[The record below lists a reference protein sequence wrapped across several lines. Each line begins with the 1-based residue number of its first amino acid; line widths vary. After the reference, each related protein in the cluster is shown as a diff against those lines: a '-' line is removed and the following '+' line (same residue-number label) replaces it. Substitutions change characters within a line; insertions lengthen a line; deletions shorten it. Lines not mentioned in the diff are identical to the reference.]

1 MRKLGQCSDDYYD
14 VNFVRLSQLPS
25 NFLRIAVLCVLSLNG
40 SPGVLF
46 GQDSVTYAAPRELHK
61 DRLLVTS
68 VVGGTAIVGS
78 LIALDQAWYAQY
90 DRAPMHSFDDGDEW
104 LQVDKA
110 GHMWTTYTV
119 GRWGMSMLDWC
130 GTSESTS
137 RWVGGSLGLVY
148 MTGVEL
154 LDGTS
159 AGWGFSWWDMA
170 ANVAGTG
177 LLIGQDLAWRDQRIT
192 LKFSAHLTPFAAQNP
207 ELLGS
212 SNPERIL
219 KDYNGQT
226 YWLSANLKAFAPRT
240 RLPAWLNVAGGY
252 GGESMINA
260 HSDGPGSDA
269 VGNNGEPF
277 RQYFLSVDVD
287 LTRIRTRSPFVRTL
301 LFALNCIKVP
311 APALEFRSD
320 GRVLAHG
327 LYF

>member
-1 MRKLGQCSDDYYD
+1 MRKLGQCLDDYYD

-46 GQDSVTYAAPRELHK
+46 GQDSLTYAAPRELHK

-68 VVGGTAIVGS
+68 LVGGTAIVGS
-78 LIALDQAWYAQY
+78 LVALDQAWYADY

-119 GRWGMSMLDWC
+119 GRWGMGMLDWC
-130 GTSESTS
+130 GTSESTA

-177 LLIGQDLAWRDQRIT
+177 LLIGQDLAWQDQRIT
-192 LKFSAHLTPFAAQNP
+192 MKFSAHLTPFAAQNP
-207 ELLGS
+207 DLLGS
-212 SNPERIL
+212 SNPERIAEGL
-219 KDYNGQT
+219 QRADLLAQREPEGLRT
-226 YWLSANLKAFAPRT
+226 AHPPPCLAERGRWVRRPKAWSTRT
-240 RLPAWLNVAGGY
+240 RPVLIPMPYRTTVN
-252 GGESMINA
+252 
-260 HSDGPGSDA
+260 
-269 VGNNGEPF
+269 
-277 RQYFLSVDVD
+277 RSVS
-287 LTRIRTRSPFVRTL
+287 TSCRWMWT
-301 LFALNCIKVP
+301 
-311 APALEFRSD
+311 
-320 GRVLAHG
+320 
-327 LYF
+327 